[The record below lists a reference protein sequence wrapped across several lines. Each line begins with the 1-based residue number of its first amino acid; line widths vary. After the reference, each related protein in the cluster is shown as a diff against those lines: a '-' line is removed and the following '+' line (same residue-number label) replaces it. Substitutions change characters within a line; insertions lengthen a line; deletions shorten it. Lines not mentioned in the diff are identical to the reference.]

1 MVSILASS
9 AVDGFQPLLGRTTI
23 KLVFVVYPLWMQHS
37 GVRAKTG
44 WLKIRIMCPSGAICL
59 PEKSCF
65 NKLYIAL

>member
-9 AVDGFQPLLGRTTI
+9 AVDGFQPL
-23 KLVFVVYPLWMQHS
+23 LVFVVYPLWMQHS

-65 NKLYIAL
+65 NELYIAL